1 MLFRSDLVSL
11 LRLGVIAQTWCYCF
25 YLLSVLPLAVS
36 VATCVLVCCA
46 CLTCVLLRHQPHP
59 TMQSQPV
66 APALPDIMMH
76 DKVTFEPLLL
86 LLSRCHVS
94 YTCYTHTVRVSRC
107 YSVIYNYVSR
117 FQHLSL
123 SGWSPPDGG
132 QVAASCTRALPFPGG
147 LLLMT

>member
-1 MLFRSDLVSL
+1 MT
-11 LRLGVIAQTWCYCF
+11 A
-25 YLLSVLPLAVS
+25 LLSTLLQIWCHCCHLVLLLPL
-36 VATCVLVCCA
+36 VLGYLSCACACA

-86 LLSRCHVS
+86 LLSQCHVS
-94 YTCYTHTVRVSRC
+94 HTCYTHTVSCLVC

-117 FQHLSL
+117 FQRLSL
-123 SGWSPPDGG
+123 PGWSPPDGG
-132 QVAASCTRALPFPGG
+132 QVAASCTRALLFPGG